1 MTTTWLW
8 VIFNVFVLGM
18 LALDLLVFHRKSHEV
33 TVREALTWTIVWISL
48 ALGFNGLL
56 WLWMGPGPALEFL
69 TGYLIEEALSIDNI
83 FVFVMIFSYFQVPKP
98 YQHRVLFWGVLGAQI
113 LRGALILAGAALI
126 ARFHWIIYLFGGFLI
141 FTGIKMAL
149 QKDEAIHPDANP
161 MVRLVRRLMP
171 VAGEYHGDHF
181 LVRQAGKW
189 LATPLLLVLVMA
201 EFTDLIFAFDSIPA
215 IFAVTRN
222 TFQVYT
228 SNIFAILGLRAL
240 FFLLAGVVDKFR
252 FLKLGLSAVLT
263 FVGVKMLLGAVD
275 LHVPIP
281 LSLGVI
287 LGLVAVAVIASLLI
301 PERPAGEA
309 AVKAE
314 GQ

>member
-1 MTTTWLW
+1 

-222 TFQVYT
+222 TFLVYT

>member
-1 MTTTWLW
+1 